1 MFFFSQMLTGVRPAF
16 RARSLEQRAGDSREG
31 RTRGSVLWGRM
42 GGKAKPT
49 KHTAKEL
56 AKKVCRS
63 YPAPFSSNLHCVSR
77 FAVLAGAQTPLVPM
91 QDLTEWNG
99 SGL

>member
-1 MFFFSQMLTGVRPAF
+1 MGRPVRCCFSKYKKMLTLTRVVTPSTKGW
-16 RARSLEQRAGDSREG
+16 
-31 RTRGSVLWGRM
+31 TRGSVLWGRM

-63 YPAPFSSNLHCVSR
+63 YTAPFSSNLHCVSR